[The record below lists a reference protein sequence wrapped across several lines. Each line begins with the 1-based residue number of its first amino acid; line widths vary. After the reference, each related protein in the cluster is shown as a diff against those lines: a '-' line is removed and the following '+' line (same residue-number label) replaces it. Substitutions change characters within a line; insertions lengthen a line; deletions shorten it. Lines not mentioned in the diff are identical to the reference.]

1 MARLD
6 PPRRPPLWVR
16 ALLAV
21 ARWRYGREM
30 RPLQLAAHTPALL
43 LPFLMT
49 NRFAHGRGT
58 LAPDVRLLAMLLVGE
73 RNGCN
78 WCIDFG
84 RGLAG
89 ARLRDKAVHVLD
101 YDSRADFS
109 AAERA
114 ALRYADEAT
123 QMPVGVSDATFG
135 ALRTHFDE
143 RQIVELTFAAA
154 IESLFNRINAPLGIE
169 AEGFCAI
176 APPSER
182 ANADH
187 ADPERMKSEPSA
199 AIRVIRG

>member
-1 MARLD
+1 MARLE

-16 ALLAV
+16 ALLAF
-21 ARWRYGREM
+21 ARRRYGREM
-30 RPLQLAAHTPALL
+30 RPLQLAAHAPALL

-58 LAPDVRLLAMLLVGE
+58 LPADVRLLAMLLVGE

-101 YDSRADFS
+101 YETRADFS

-123 QMPVGVSDATFG
+123 RVPVDVSDATFA
-135 ALRTHFDE
+135 ALRAHFDE

-154 IESLFNRINAPLGIE
+154 IESFFNRINAPLGIE
-169 AEGFCAI
+169 AEGFCAL
-176 APPSER
+176 APP
-182 ANADH
+182 APVA
-187 ADPERMKSEPSA
+187 SA
-199 AIRVIRG
+199 A

>member
-16 ALLAV
+16 ALLAF
-21 ARWRYGREM
+21 ARRRYGHEM
-30 RPLQLAAHTPALL
+30 RPLQVAAHTPELL

-58 LAPDVRLLAMLLVGE
+58 LPPDVRLLAMLLVGE

-89 ARLRDKAVHVLD
+89 DRLRDKARYVVD
-101 YDSRADFS
+101 YATRPDFS
-109 AAERA
+109 SAERA

-123 QMPVGVSDATFG
+123 QVPVAVSDATF
-135 ALRTHFDE
+135 ATLRTHFDE
-143 RQIVELTFAAA
+143 RQIVELTFAVAV
-154 IESLFNRINAPLGIE
+154 ESFFNRINAPLGIE

-176 APPSER
+176 APEAPR
-182 ANADH
+182 TARITA
-187 ADPERMKSEPSA
+187 AKSA
-199 AIRVIRG
+199 